1 MFFSPLFVNLTEKK
15 VNKFNNRM
23 EDDAGSNEGVD
34 SFGQNRNFKF
44 TACNSG
50 TQNDKKMAIHI
61 KIQVSR

>member
-1 MFFSPLFVNLTEKK
+1 
-15 VNKFNNRM
+15 M